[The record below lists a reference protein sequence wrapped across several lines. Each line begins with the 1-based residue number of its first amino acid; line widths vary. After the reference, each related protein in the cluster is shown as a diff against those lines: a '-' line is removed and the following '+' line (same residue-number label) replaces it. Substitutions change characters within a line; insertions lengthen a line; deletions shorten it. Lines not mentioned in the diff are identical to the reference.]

1 MKEQLES
8 LNSISINFGE
18 NGMMIVNILL
28 AFIMFGVALGIR
40 LDTFKEVFRHPRSI
54 ITGILLQWV
63 GLPAVTFLICMALNH
78 WITPMVALG
87 MILVASC
94 PGGNIS
100 NFISSLSKG
109 NVELSVSMTA
119 VTTAFAPVITW
130 ASPSSW
136 ECSSPGISPTPRR
149 RSPNR
154 LRPSPSSSS
163 W

>member
-40 LDTFKEVFRHPRSI
+40 LDTFKQVFRHPRSI

-94 PGGNIS
+94 PVLHLGNIV
-100 NFISSLSKG
+100 LQCHKHH
-109 NVELSVSMTA
+109 
-119 VTTAFAPVITW
+119 
-130 ASPSSW
+130 
-136 ECSSPGISPTPRR
+136 R
-149 RSPNR
+149 
-154 LRPSPSSSS
+154 
-163 W
+163 

>member
-8 LNSISINFGE
+8 LNSSISINFGE

-94 PGGNIS
+94 HRICPGDHSAQLLHLGNIV
-100 NFISSLSKG
+100 LQCHKHH
-109 NVELSVSMTA
+109 
-119 VTTAFAPVITW
+119 
-130 ASPSSW
+130 
-136 ECSSPGISPTPRR
+136 R
-149 RSPNR
+149 
-154 LRPSPSSSS
+154 
-163 W
+163 

>member
-28 AFIMFGVALGIR
+28 AFIMFGVALGIKTE
-40 LDTFKEVFRHPRSI
+40 TFKNVFRHPRSI

-63 GLPAVTFLICMALNH
+63 GLPAVTFLICLALNH

-109 NVELSVSMTA
+109 NVELSV
-119 VTTAFAPVITW
+119 
-130 ASPSSW
+130 
-136 ECSSPGISPTPRR
+136 
-149 RSPNR
+149 RSFP
-154 LRPSPSSSS
+154 
-163 W
+163 